1 MRGCL
6 DAPKIQAFR
15 LWALL
20 LLFSIGSMVVV
31 AYTAD
36 RFPGAGVELVPIATH
51 GLQKPLFLT
60 HGGDDSGHLFV
71 VEQAGRIR
79 ASDHGVRR
87 EAPFLDLRDRVW
99 TKG

>member
-36 RFPGAGVELVPIATH
+36 QLFGDGVELVPIANH
-51 GLQKPLFLT
+51 CLQ
-60 HGGDDSGHLFV
+60 
-71 VEQAGRIR
+71 
-79 ASDHGVRR
+79 
-87 EAPFLDLRDRVW
+87 
-99 TKG
+99 